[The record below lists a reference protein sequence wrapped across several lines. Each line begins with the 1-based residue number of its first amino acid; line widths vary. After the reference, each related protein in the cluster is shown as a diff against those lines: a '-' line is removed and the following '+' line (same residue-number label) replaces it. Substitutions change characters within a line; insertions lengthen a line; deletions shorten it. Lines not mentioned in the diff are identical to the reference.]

1 MNAFCN
7 RCWTFFR
14 CSYDMFTQDMNH
26 KSFIMSM
33 TVAVTI
39 HILVIIGCY
48 VFIVRT
54 VFDHEESL
62 REQAKKM
69 NVASLRSNADQQQLS
84 AECRAAKVAI
94 INVTLWIVAWAPFMI
109 NAMFGVWGD
118 PSFINPIVSEIPILF
133 AKTSCMWNPIIYA
146 LSHPKLQQVEISI
159 LNIFG
164 KLMLN

>member
-1 MNAFCN
+1 
-7 RCWTFFR
+7 
-14 CSYDMFTQDMNH
+14 
-26 KSFIMSM
+26 M
-33 TVAVTI
+33 TVAVGF

-69 NVASLRSNADQQQLS
+69 NVTSLRANADQQQLS

-118 PSFINPIVSEIPILF
+118 PSFINPIVSEIPVLF
-133 AKTSCMWNPIIYA
+133 AILLACGIQSSTLYR
-146 LSHPKLQQVEISI
+146 I
-159 LNIFG
+159 LNSNKYKSPVSIIVSYY
-164 KLMLN
+164 K